1 MILSSG
7 LPAHTLEFMSNF
19 DFNAISIKD
28 ITQTRLLTCSPD
40 ETMHEAAVK
49 MVERNCS
56 AILITVNDQII
67 GIWTE
72 RDVLKLDFS
81 SSGARLRPVSEGMSS
96 PVICINEN
104 ISLEEVSLKFKKDG
118 VRHYVVV
125 DDKGKQQG
133 IISQTDVIN
142 KHNFEFFLVLKT
154 AGSVLKPIPPVIQS
168 TQTMAQAGKLMHSS
182 HSDAIR
188 VEFPDESIGILTE
201 RDMVKA
207 LASVMLNPLVAD
219 YASPNIITVNEHESL
234 YQAKKIMLKHG
245 FRHLGITDNKN
256 NLLGIINLSDILA
269 GFRSTYVEELKESL
283 AHRDALLKDS
293 LKSLGLAKKI
303 IDNTQEGVITT
314 DKYVVIQTCNTGF
327 TRITGY
333 TEAEVI
339 GKTPAIISSGRH
351 DKKFYQAMWDKIN
364 KHGFWQGEIWNRR
377 KNGEVYPELL
387 TITEI
392 RDDETDQISNYA
404 AIFSD
409 ISQLKSDEE
418 EIKRLAF
425 YDPLTELPNRRLLI
439 DRLVQEQAVT
449 VRSGKNGALF
459 FIDLDHFKN
468 INETLGHSVGDR
480 VLVEVAYRL
489 KICVRDCDTVARI
502 SSDEF
507 VVILTELS
515 EQIEPAC
522 NEARHI
528 AEKLQHSICQV
539 YSVMN
544 HKLYISSSIGIA
556 MFPEQFGMP
565 DDLLKQ
571 AGTAMY
577 RAKESGRNMLQFFEH
592 SMQEA
597 VMERMLIEKELRL
610 ALDENQLSLYY
621 QPQVDYHG
629 NLIGAEALV
638 RWNHPKKG
646 FIPPDKFIPI
656 AEECGLI
663 QALGTWVLERSFI
676 HLRQWDKRQVHLPHL
691 AINISPRQFYH
702 PDFMGI
708 LGKFVKQYQISPSRI
723 MLEFTEGLLMNDV
736 DAAIDKI
743 KQLKKLGYTFSIDD
757 FGTGYSSLSYLKH
770 LPVDQL
776 KIDKSFVEDITKNED
791 DAVFVGTIIAI
802 AQHMNL
808 GVVAEGVELKMELD
822 FLKQNG
828 CFCYQG
834 YYFSKPLPEEQFF
847 EQWLKK
853 ANQCFN

>member
-1 MILSSG
+1 
-7 LPAHTLEFMSNF
+7 MSNF
-19 DFNAISIKD
+19 DLHAISIKD
-28 ITQTRLLTCSPD
+28 ITQTSLLTCLPN
-40 ETMHEAAVK
+40 ETMHDAAVK

-56 AILITVNDQII
+56 AILIAVDDEII

-72 RDVLKLDFS
+72 RDVLKFDFS
-81 SSGARLRPVSEGMSS
+81 SPDARSTPVSEGMSS
-96 PVICINEN
+96 PVICVNEN
-104 ISLEEVSLKFKKDG
+104 ASLEEVSLKFKKDG
-118 VRHYVVV
+118 VRHYVVI
-125 DDKGKQQG
+125 DDHGKQRG
-133 IISQTDVIN
+133 IISQTDVIK

-154 AGSVLKPIPPVIQS
+154 AGSVLKPIPPMIQS
-168 TQTMAQAGKLMHSS
+168 TQSMAQASKLMHSS

-188 VEFPDESIGILTE
+188 VEFPDESVGILTE
-201 RDMVKA
+201 RDVVKA
-207 LASVMLNPLVAD
+207 LASLMLNPIVAD
-219 YASPNIITVNEHESL
+219 HASSDLVTVNEHESL
-234 YQAKKIMLKHG
+234 YHAKKVMLLNG
-245 FRHLGITDNKN
+245 FRHLGVSDNKD
-256 NLLGIINLSDILA
+256 NLIGIINLTDILA

-283 AHRDALLKDS
+283 AHRDVLLRDS

-314 DKYVVIQTCNTGF
+314 DKHVVIQTCNAGF
-327 TRITGY
+327 TKITGY
-333 TEAEVI
+333 TEEEVI
-339 GKTPAIISSGRH
+339 GKTPGIISSGRH
-351 DKKFYQAMWDKIN
+351 DKNFYYAMWEKIN
-364 KHGFWQGEIWNRR
+364 KYGFWQGEIWNRR

-392 RDDETDQISNYA
+392 RDDETNEISNYA

-425 YDPLTELPNRRLLI
+425 YDPLTELPNRRLLN
-439 DRLVQEQAVT
+439 DRLAQELAIT
-449 VRSGKNGALF
+449 GRSGKNGALL

-468 INETLGHSVGDR
+468 INETLGHSAGDR

-489 KICVRDCDTVARI
+489 KLRVRDCDTVARI

-507 VVILTELS
+507 VVILTELN
-515 EQIEPAC
+515 EQIELAC
-522 NEARHI
+522 NEARYI
-528 AEKLQHSICQV
+528 AEKLQQTICQV

-556 MFPEQFGMP
+556 MFSENSDIPP

-577 RAKESGRNMLQFFEH
+577 RAKESGRNMLQFFQD

-597 VMERMLIEKELRL
+597 AMERMLIEKELRQ

-629 NLIGAEALV
+629 TLMGAEALI

-663 QALGTWVLERSFI
+663 QAVGAWVLEQSFI
-676 HLRQWDKRQVHLPHL
+676 HLRQWDRLQVHLPHL

-702 PDFMGI
+702 DDFMGI
-708 LGKFVKQYQISPSRI
+708 LGRLVKQYQISPSRI

-736 DAAIDKI
+736 DVAIDKI

-802 AQHMNL
+802 ARHMNL
-808 GVVAEGVELKMELD
+808 GVVAEGVESKMELE

-828 CFCYQG
+828 CLCYQG
-834 YYFSKPLPEEQFF
+834 YYFSKPLPEGQFF
-847 EQWLKK
+847 EHWLRK
-853 ANQCFN
+853 AKR

>member
-1 MILSSG
+1 
-7 LPAHTLEFMSNF
+7 MSNF
-19 DFNAISIKD
+19 DLHAISIKD
-28 ITQTRLLTCSPD
+28 ITQTSLLTCLPN
-40 ETMHEAAVK
+40 ETMHDAAVK

-56 AILITVNDQII
+56 AILIAVDDEII

-72 RDVLKLDFS
+72 RDVLKFDFS
-81 SSGARLRPVSEGMSS
+81 SPDARSTPVSEGMSS
-96 PVICINEN
+96 PVICVNEN
-104 ISLEEVSLKFKKDG
+104 ASLEEVSLKFKKDG
-118 VRHYVVV
+118 VRHYVVI
-125 DDKGKQQG
+125 DDHGKQRG
-133 IISQTDVIN
+133 IISQTDVIK

-154 AGSVLKPIPPVIQS
+154 AGSVLKPIPPMIQS
-168 TQTMAQAGKLMHSS
+168 TQSMAQASKLMHSS

-188 VEFPDESIGILTE
+188 VEFPDESVGILTE
-201 RDMVKA
+201 RDVVKA
-207 LASVMLNPLVAD
+207 LASLMLNPIVAD
-219 YASPNIITVNEHESL
+219 HASSDLVTVNEHESL
-234 YQAKKIMLKHG
+234 YHAKKVMLLNG
-245 FRHLGITDNKN
+245 FRHLGVSDNKG
-256 NLLGIINLSDILA
+256 NLIGIINLTDILA

-283 AHRDALLKDS
+283 AHRDVLLRDS

-314 DKYVVIQTCNTGF
+314 DKHVVIQTCNAGF
-327 TRITGY
+327 TKITGY
-333 TEAEVI
+333 TEEEVI
-339 GKTPAIISSGRH
+339 GKTPGIISSGRH
-351 DKKFYQAMWDKIN
+351 DKNFYYAMWEKIN
-364 KHGFWQGEIWNRR
+364 KYGFWQGEIWNRR

-392 RDDETDQISNYA
+392 RDDETNEISNYA

-425 YDPLTELPNRRLLI
+425 YDPLTELPNRRLLN
-439 DRLVQEQAVT
+439 DRLAQELAIT
-449 VRSGKNGALF
+449 GRSGKNGALL

-468 INETLGHSVGDR
+468 INETLGHSAGDR

-489 KICVRDCDTVARI
+489 KLRVRDCDTVARI

-507 VVILTELS
+507 VVILTELN
-515 EQIEPAC
+515 EQIELAC
-522 NEARHI
+522 NEARYI
-528 AEKLQHSICQV
+528 AEKLQQAICQV

-556 MFPEQFGMP
+556 MFSENSDIPP

-577 RAKESGRNMLQFFEH
+577 RAKESGRNMLQFFQD

-597 VMERMLIEKELRL
+597 AMERMLIEKELRQ

-629 NLIGAEALV
+629 TLMGAEALI

-663 QALGTWVLERSFI
+663 QAVGAWVLEQSFI
-676 HLRQWDKRQVHLPHL
+676 HLRQWDRLQVHLPHL

-702 PDFMGI
+702 DDFMGI
-708 LGKFVKQYQISPSRI
+708 LGRLVKQYQISPSRI

-736 DAAIDKI
+736 DVAIDKI

-802 AQHMNL
+802 ARHMNL
-808 GVVAEGVELKMELD
+808 GVVAEGVESKMELE

-828 CFCYQG
+828 CLCYQG
-834 YYFSKPLPEEQFF
+834 YYFSKPLPEDQFF
-847 EQWLKK
+847 ERWLRK
-853 ANQCFN
+853 AKR

>member
-1 MILSSG
+1 
-7 LPAHTLEFMSNF
+7 MSNF
-19 DFNAISIKD
+19 DLHAISIKD
-28 ITQTRLLTCSPD
+28 ITQTSLLTCLPN
-40 ETMHEAAVK
+40 ETMHDAAVK

-56 AILITVNDQII
+56 AILIAVDDEII

-72 RDVLKLDFS
+72 RDVLKFDFS
-81 SSGARLRPVSEGMSS
+81 SPDARSTPVSEGMSS
-96 PVICINEN
+96 PVICVNEN
-104 ISLEEVSLKFKKDG
+104 ASLEEVSLKFKKDG
-118 VRHYVVV
+118 VRHYVVI
-125 DDKGKQQG
+125 DDHGKQRG
-133 IISQTDVIN
+133 IISQTDVIK

-154 AGSVLKPIPPVIQS
+154 AGSVLKPIPPMIQS
-168 TQTMAQAGKLMHSS
+168 TQSMAQASKLMHSS

-188 VEFPDESIGILTE
+188 VEFPDESVGILTE
-201 RDMVKA
+201 RDVVKA
-207 LASVMLNPLVAD
+207 LASLMLNPIVAD
-219 YASPNIITVNEHESL
+219 HASSDLVTVNEHESL
-234 YQAKKIMLKHG
+234 YHAKKIMLLNG
-245 FRHLGITDNKN
+245 FRHLGVNDNKD
-256 NLLGIINLSDILA
+256 NLIGIINLTDILA

-283 AHRDALLKDS
+283 AHRDVLLRDS

-314 DKYVVIQTCNTGF
+314 DKYVVIQTCNAGF
-327 TRITGY
+327 TKITGY
-333 TEAEVI
+333 TEEEVI
-339 GKTPAIISSGRH
+339 GKTPGIISSGRH
-351 DKKFYQAMWDKIN
+351 DKNFYYAMWEKIN
-364 KHGFWQGEIWNRR
+364 KYGFWQGEIWNRR

-392 RDDETDQISNYA
+392 RDDETNEISNYA

-425 YDPLTELPNRRLLI
+425 YDPLTELPNRRLLN
-439 DRLVQEQAVT
+439 DRLAQELAIT
-449 VRSGKNGALF
+449 GRSGKNGALL

-468 INETLGHSVGDR
+468 INETLGHSAGDR

-489 KICVRDCDTVARI
+489 KQRVRDCDTVARI

-507 VVILTELS
+507 VVILTELNG
-515 EQIEPAC
+515 QIELAC
-522 NEARHI
+522 NEARYI
-528 AEKLQHSICQV
+528 AEKLQQTICQV
-539 YSVMN
+539 YSIMN

-556 MFPEQFGMP
+556 MFSENSDIPP

-577 RAKESGRNMLQFFEH
+577 RAKESGRNMLQFFQD

-597 VMERMLIEKELRL
+597 AMERMLIEKELRQ

-629 NLIGAEALV
+629 TLMGAEALI

-663 QALGTWVLERSFI
+663 QAVGAWVLEQSFI
-676 HLRQWDKRQVHLPHL
+676 HLRQWDRLQVHLPHL

-702 PDFMGI
+702 DDFMGI
-708 LGKFVKQYQISPSRI
+708 LGRLVKQYQISPSRI

-736 DAAIDKI
+736 DVAIDKI

-802 AQHMNL
+802 ARHMNL
-808 GVVAEGVELKMELD
+808 GVVAEGVESKMELE

-828 CFCYQG
+828 CLCYQG
-834 YYFSKPLPEEQFF
+834 YYFSKPLPEGQFF
-847 EQWLKK
+847 EHWLRK
-853 ANQCFN
+853 AKQ

>member
-1 MILSSG
+1 
-7 LPAHTLEFMSNF
+7 MSNL
-19 DFNAISIKD
+19 DLNAVSIKD
-28 ITQTRLLTCSPD
+28 ITQTSLLTCLPS

-49 MVERNCS
+49 MAERNCS
-56 AILITVNDQII
+56 AILIVVDDEII

-72 RDVLKLDFS
+72 RDVLKVDFS
-81 SSGARLRPVSEGMSS
+81 SPDARSRPVSEGMSS
-96 PVICINEN
+96 PVICVNEN
-104 ISLEEVSLKFKKDG
+104 ASLEEVSLKFKKDG
-118 VRHYVVV
+118 VRHYVVT
-125 DDKGKQQG
+125 DDQGKQRG
-133 IISQTDVIN
+133 LISQTDVVK

-154 AGSVLKPIPPVIQS
+154 AGSVLKPIPPMIQS
-168 TQTMAQAGKLMHSS
+168 TQSVAQASKLMQSS

-188 VEFPDESIGILTE
+188 VEFPDESVGILTE
-201 RDMVKA
+201 RDVVKA
-207 LASVMLNPLVAD
+207 LASLMLNPIVAD
-219 YASPNIITVNEHESL
+219 YASRDLVTVNEHESL
-234 YQAKKIMLKHG
+234 YHAKKTMLLND
-245 FRHLGITDNKN
+245 FRHLGVSDNKN
-256 NLLGIINLSDILA
+256 NLIGIINLTDILA

-293 LKSLGLAKKI
+293 LKSLCLAKKI

-314 DKYVVIQTCNTGF
+314 DKYVVIQTCNSGF

-333 TEAEVI
+333 TEEEVI

-351 DKKFYQAMWDKIN
+351 DKKFYYAMWEKIN
-364 KHGFWQGEIWNRR
+364 KQGFWQGEIWNRR

-392 RDDETDQISNYA
+392 RDDETNEISNYA

-409 ISQLKSDEE
+409 ISQLKNDEE

-425 YDPLTELPNRRLLI
+425 YDPLTELPNRRLLN
-439 DRLVQEQAVT
+439 DRLAQELAIT
-449 VRSGKNGALF
+449 GRSGKNGALF

-468 INETLGHSVGDR
+468 INETLGHSAGDR

-489 KICVRDCDTVARI
+489 KIGVRDCDTVARI

-515 EQIEPAC
+515 EQIELAC
-522 NEARHI
+522 NEARHV
-528 AEKLQHSICQV
+528 AEKLQRAICQV

-556 MFPEQFGMP
+556 MFSENSP

-577 RAKESGRNMLQFFEH
+577 RAKESGRNMLQFFQD

-597 VMERMLIEKELRL
+597 AMERMLIEKELRQ

-629 NLIGAEALV
+629 NLMGAEALI

-663 QALGTWVLERSFI
+663 QAVGAWVLEQSFI
-676 HLRQWDKRQVHLPHL
+676 HLRQWDRQQVHLPHL

-702 PDFMGI
+702 GDFMGI
-708 LGKFVKQYQISPSRI
+708 LGRLVKQYQISPSRI

-736 DAAIDKI
+736 DAAIDRI

-808 GVVAEGVELKMELD
+808 GVVAEGVESKMELE

-828 CFCYQG
+828 CLCYQG
-834 YYFSKPLPEEQFF
+834 YYFSKPLPEDQFF
-847 EQWLKK
+847 EHWLRK
-853 ANQCFN
+853 AKQ

>member
-1 MILSSG
+1 
-7 LPAHTLEFMSNF
+7 MSNF
-19 DFNAISIKD
+19 DLNAISIKD
-28 ITQTRLLTCSPD
+28 ITQTTLLTCLSN
-40 ETMHEAAVK
+40 ETMHNAAIK
-49 MVERNCS
+49 MAEQNCS
-56 AILITVNDQII
+56 AILIVVDDEII

-72 RDVLKLDFS
+72 RDVLRFDFS
-81 SSGARLRPVSEGMSS
+81 SPDARNTPVSEGMSS
-96 PVICINEN
+96 PVICVNEN

-125 DDKGKQQG
+125 DDRGKQQG
-133 IISQTDVIN
+133 IISQTDVIK

-154 AGSVLKPIPPVIQS
+154 VGSVLKPIPPMIQS
-168 TQTMAQAGKLMHSS
+168 TQSMAQAGKLMHSS

-188 VEFPDESIGILTE
+188 VEFPDESVGILTE
-201 RDMVKA
+201 RDVVRA
-207 LASVMLNPLVAD
+207 LASVVLNPIVD
-219 YASPNIITVNEHESL
+219 KYASKNLLAVNESESL
-234 YQAKKIMLKHG
+234 YQAKKIMIQNG
-245 FRHLGITDNKN
+245 FRHLGVKDHKN
-256 NLLGIINLSDILA
+256 NLLGIINLCDILA

-283 AHRDALLKDS
+283 AHRDELLKGS

-303 IDNTQEGVITT
+303 IDNAQEGVITT
-314 DKYVVIQTCNTGF
+314 DKYIVIQTCNAGF

-333 TEAEVI
+333 TEEEVI

-351 DKKFYQAMWDKIN
+351 DKKFYNTMWQKIN
-364 KHGFWQGEIWNRR
+364 KYGFWQGEIWNRR

-392 RDDETDQISNYA
+392 RDDETNEISNYA

-409 ISQLKSDEE
+409 ISQLKNDEE

-425 YDPLTELPNRRLLI
+425 YDPLTELPNRRLLY
-439 DRLVQEQAVT
+439 DRLTQELAISI
-449 VRSGKNGALF
+449 RSRKNGALL

-480 VLVEVAYRL
+480 VLAEVAYRL
-489 KICVRDCDTVARI
+489 KLCVRDCDTVARL

-507 VVILTELS
+507 VVVLTELS
-515 EQIEPAC
+515 EQVEPAC
-522 NEARHI
+522 NEARYI
-528 AEKLQHSICQV
+528 AEKLQQTICQV
-539 YSVMN
+539 YPVMN
-544 HKLYISSSIGIA
+544 HKLYVSSSIGIA
-556 MFPEQFGMP
+556 MFSESAGFP

-577 RAKESGRNMLQFFEH
+577 RAKDSGRNMLQFFQR

-597 VMERMLIEKELRL
+597 VMERMLIEKELRH
-610 ALDENQLSLYY
+610 ALDEKQLALHY

-629 NLIGAEALV
+629 NLMGAEALI
-638 RWNHPKKG
+638 RWNHPQKG

-663 QALGTWVLERSFI
+663 QAVGTWVLEQSFV
-676 HLRQWDKRQVHLPHL
+676 HLRPWDRQQVHFPHL

-702 PDFMGI
+702 DDFTVI
-708 LGKFVKQYQISPSRI
+708 LGRLVKQYQISPSRI
-723 MLEFTEGLLMNDV
+723 MLEFTEGMLMNDV
-736 DAAIDKI
+736 NTAIDKI
-743 KQLKKLGYTFSIDD
+743 KSLKLLGYTFSIDD

-791 DAVFVGTIIAI
+791 DAIFVGTIIAI

-808 GVVAEGVELKMELD
+808 GVVAEGVESKMELE
-822 FLKQNG
+822 FLEKNG
-828 CFCYQG
+828 CSCYQG
-834 YYFSKPLPEEQFF
+834 YYFSKPLPEDRFF
-847 EQWLKK
+847 EHWLQKTK
-853 ANQCFN
+853 L

>member
-1 MILSSG
+1 
-7 LPAHTLEFMSNF
+7 MSNF
-19 DFNAISIKD
+19 DLHAISIKD
-28 ITQTRLLTCSPD
+28 ITQTTLLTCLPN
-40 ETMHEAAVK
+40 ETMHDAAVK
-49 MVERNCS
+49 MAERNCS
-56 AILITVNDQII
+56 AILIAVDDEII

-72 RDVLKLDFS
+72 RDVLKFDFS
-81 SSGARLRPVSEGMSS
+81 SAEARSTPVSEGMSS
-96 PVICINEN
+96 PVICVNEN
-104 ISLEEVSLKFKKDG
+104 VSLEEVSLKFKKDG

-125 DDKGKQQG
+125 DDQGKQQG
-133 IISQTDVIN
+133 IISQTDVIK

-154 AGSVLKPIPPVIQS
+154 AGSVLKPIPPMIPS
-168 TQTMAQAGKLMHSS
+168 TQSMAQASKLMHSS

-188 VEFPDESIGILTE
+188 VEFPDESVGILTE
-201 RDMVKA
+201 RDVVKA
-207 LASVMLNPLVAD
+207 LASVILNPMVAD
-219 YASPNIITVNEHESL
+219 YASRDLVTVNESESL
-234 YQAKKIMLKHG
+234 YQAKKIMLKNG
-245 FRHLGITDNKN
+245 FRHLGVTDHKN
-256 NLLGIINLSDILA
+256 NLIGIINLTDILA

-283 AHRDALLKDS
+283 AHRDVLLKDS
-293 LKSLGLAKKI
+293 LKNLGLAKKI

-314 DKYVVIQTCNTGF
+314 DKYVIIQTCNAGF

-333 TEAEVI
+333 TEEEVI

-351 DKKFYQAMWDKIN
+351 DKSFYNAMWGKIN
-364 KHGFWQGEIWNRR
+364 KYGFWQGEIWNRR

-392 RDDETDQISNYA
+392 RDDETNEISNYA

-425 YDPLTELPNRRLLI
+425 YDPLTELPNRRLLN
-439 DRLVQEQAVT
+439 DRLAHELAIT
-449 VRSGKNGALF
+449 GRSGKNGALL

-468 INETLGHSVGDR
+468 INETLGHSAGDR
-480 VLVEVAYRL
+480 VLVEAAYRL
-489 KICVRDCDTVARI
+489 KLHIRDCDTVARI

-528 AEKLQHSICQV
+528 AEKLQQTICQV

-556 MFPEQFGMP
+556 MFTENSGIPP

-577 RAKESGRNMLQFFEH
+577 RAKESGRNMLQFFQD
-592 SMQEA
+592 SMQEVA
-597 VMERMLIEKELRL
+597 MERMLIEKELRQ
-610 ALDENQLSLYY
+610 ALDGKQLSLYY

-629 NLIGAEALV
+629 HLIGAEALI

-663 QALGTWVLERSFI
+663 QAVGAWVLEQAFI
-676 HLRQWDKRQVHLPHL
+676 HLRQWDRQQVHLPHL

-702 PDFMGI
+702 DDFVGI
-708 LGKFVKQYQISPSRI
+708 LAKLVKQYQISPSRI

-743 KQLKKLGYTFSIDD
+743 KHLKTFGYTFSIDD

-776 KIDKSFVEDITKNED
+776 KIDKSFVEDITKDESE
-791 DAVFVGTIIAI
+791 AVFVGTIIAI
-802 AQHMNL
+802 AQHMKLN
-808 GVVAEGVELKMELD
+808 VVAEGVESKEELE
-822 FLKQNG
+822 FLKESG
-828 CFCYQG
+828 CPCYQG
-834 YYFSKPLPEEQFF
+834 YYFSKPLPEDQFF
-847 EQWLKK
+847 EHWLKK
-853 ANQCFN
+853 AKQ

>member
-1 MILSSG
+1 
-7 LPAHTLEFMSNF
+7 MSNF
-19 DFNAISIKD
+19 DLHAISIKD
-28 ITQTRLLTCSPD
+28 ITQTSLLTCLPN
-40 ETMHEAAVK
+40 ETMHDAAVK
-49 MVERNCS
+49 MVERDCS
-56 AILITVNDQII
+56 AILIAVDDEII

-72 RDVLKLDFS
+72 RDVLKFDFS
-81 SSGARLRPVSEGMSS
+81 SPDARSTPVSEGMSS
-96 PVICINEN
+96 PVICVNEN
-104 ISLEEVSLKFKKDG
+104 ASLEEVSLKFKKDG
-118 VRHYVVV
+118 VRHYVVI
-125 DDKGKQQG
+125 DDHGKQRG
-133 IISQTDVIN
+133 IISQTDVIK

-154 AGSVLKPIPPVIQS
+154 AGSVLKPIPPMIQS
-168 TQTMAQAGKLMHSS
+168 TQSMAQASKLMHSS

-188 VEFPDESIGILTE
+188 VEFPDESVGILTE
-201 RDMVKA
+201 RDVVKA
-207 LASVMLNPLVAD
+207 LASLMLNPIVAD
-219 YASPNIITVNEHESL
+219 HASSDLVTVNEHESL
-234 YQAKKIMLKHG
+234 YHAKKVMLLNG
-245 FRHLGITDNKN
+245 FRHLGVSDNKD
-256 NLLGIINLSDILA
+256 NLIGIINLTDILA

-283 AHRDALLKDS
+283 AHRDVLLRDS

-314 DKYVVIQTCNTGF
+314 DKHVVIQTCNAGF
-327 TRITGY
+327 TKITGY
-333 TEAEVI
+333 TEEEVI
-339 GKTPAIISSGRH
+339 GKTPGIISSGRH
-351 DKKFYQAMWDKIN
+351 DKNFYYAMWEKIN
-364 KHGFWQGEIWNRR
+364 KYGFWQGEIWNRR

-392 RDDETDQISNYA
+392 RDDETNEISNYA

-425 YDPLTELPNRRLLI
+425 YDPLTELPNRRLLN
-439 DRLVQEQAVT
+439 DRLAQELAIT
-449 VRSGKNGALF
+449 GRSGKNGALL

-468 INETLGHSVGDR
+468 INETLGHSAGDR

-489 KICVRDCDTVARI
+489 KLRVRDCDTVARI

-507 VVILTELS
+507 VVILTELN
-515 EQIEPAC
+515 EQIELAC
-522 NEARHI
+522 NEARYI
-528 AEKLQHSICQV
+528 AEKLQQTICQV

-556 MFPEQFGMP
+556 MFSENSDIPP

-577 RAKESGRNMLQFFEH
+577 RAKESGRNMLQFFQD

-597 VMERMLIEKELRL
+597 AMERMLIEKELRQ

-629 NLIGAEALV
+629 TLMGAEALI

-663 QALGTWVLERSFI
+663 QAVGAWVLEQSFI
-676 HLRQWDKRQVHLPHL
+676 HLRQWDRLQVHLPHL

-702 PDFMGI
+702 DDFMGI
-708 LGKFVKQYQISPSRI
+708 LGRLVKQYQISPSRI

-736 DAAIDKI
+736 DVAIDKI

-802 AQHMNL
+802 ARHMNL
-808 GVVAEGVELKMELD
+808 GVVAEGVESKMELE

-828 CFCYQG
+828 CLCYQG
-834 YYFSKPLPEEQFF
+834 YYFSKPLPEGQFF
-847 EQWLKK
+847 EHWLRK
-853 ANQCFN
+853 AKR

>member
-1 MILSSG
+1 
-7 LPAHTLEFMSNF
+7 MSNF
-19 DFNAISIKD
+19 DLNAISIKD
-28 ITQTRLLTCSPD
+28 ITQASLLTCLPN
-40 ETMHEAAVK
+40 ETMHDVAVK
-49 MVERNCS
+49 MVARNCS
-56 AILITVNDQII
+56 AILIVVDDEII

-72 RDVLKLDFS
+72 RDVLKFDFS
-81 SSGARLRPVSEGMSS
+81 LPDTRSTPVSEGMSS
-96 PVICINEN
+96 PVICVNEN
-104 ISLEEVSLKFKKDG
+104 ASLEEVSFKFKKDG
-118 VRHYVVV
+118 VRHYVVT
-125 DDKGKQQG
+125 DDQGKQQG
-133 IISQTDVIN
+133 IISQTDVIK

-154 AGSVLKPIPPVIQS
+154 VGSVLKPIPPVIKS
-168 TQTMAQAGKLMHSS
+168 TQSIAQASKLMYSS

-188 VEFPDESIGILTE
+188 VEFPDESVGILTE
-201 RDMVKA
+201 RDVVKA
-207 LASVMLNPLVAD
+207 LASLILNPIVAD
-219 YASPNIITVNEHESL
+219 YASRHLVTVNEHESL
-234 YQAKKIMLKHG
+234 YQAKKIMLNNG
-245 FRHLGITDNKN
+245 FRHLGVIDNKD
-256 NLLGIINLSDILA
+256 NLIGIINLTDILA

-283 AHRDALLKDS
+283 AHRDALLRDS
-293 LKSLGLAKKI
+293 LKSLCLAKKI

-314 DKYVVIQTCNTGF
+314 DKYVVIQTCNAGF
-327 TRITGY
+327 TKITGY
-333 TEAEVI
+333 TEEEVI

-351 DKKFYQAMWDKIN
+351 DKKFYDAMWEKIN
-364 KHGFWQGEIWNRR
+364 KYGFWQGEIWNRR
-377 KNGEVYPELL
+377 KNGEIYPELL

-392 RDDETDQISNYA
+392 RDDETNEISNYA

-409 ISQLKSDEE
+409 ISQLKNDEE
-418 EIKRLAF
+418 AIKRLAF
-425 YDPLTELPNRRLLI
+425 YDPLTELPNRRLLN
-439 DRLVQEQAVT
+439 DRLAQELAIT
-449 VRSGKNGALF
+449 GRSGKNGALF
-459 FIDLDHFKN
+459 FVDLDHFKN
-468 INETLGHSVGDR
+468 INETLGHSAGDR

-489 KICVRDCDTVARI
+489 KFCVRDCDTVARI

-507 VVILTELS
+507 IVILTELS
-515 EQIEPAC
+515 EQMELAC

-528 AEKLQHSICQV
+528 AEKLQQAICQV
-539 YSVMN
+539 FSVMN

-556 MFPEQFGMP
+556 MFSENTGAP

-577 RAKESGRNMLQFFEH
+577 RAKESGRNMLQFFQN

-597 VMERMLIEKELRL
+597 VMERMLIEKELRQ

-629 NLIGAEALV
+629 NLTGAEALI
-638 RWNHPKKG
+638 RWKHPQKG

-663 QALGTWVLERSFI
+663 QAVGAWVLEQAFI
-676 HLRQWDKRQVHLPHL
+676 HLRQWDKQQAHLPHL

-702 PDFMGI
+702 DDFMDI
-708 LGKFVKQYQISPSRI
+708 LGKLVKQYQISPSRI

-736 DAAIDKI
+736 DTAVDKI

-808 GVVAEGVELKMELD
+808 GVVAEGVESEMELE
-822 FLKQNG
+822 FLKENG
-828 CFCYQG
+828 CPCYQG
-834 YYFSKPLPEEQFF
+834 YYFSKPLPEKQFF

-853 ANQCFN
+853 AK

>member
-1 MILSSG
+1 
-7 LPAHTLEFMSNF
+7 
-19 DFNAISIKD
+19 
-28 ITQTRLLTCSPD
+28 
-40 ETMHEAAVK
+40 
-49 MVERNCS
+49 
-56 AILITVNDQII
+56 
-67 GIWTE
+67 
-72 RDVLKLDFS
+72 
-81 SSGARLRPVSEGMSS
+81 
-96 PVICINEN
+96 
-104 ISLEEVSLKFKKDG
+104 
-118 VRHYVVV
+118 
-125 DDKGKQQG
+125 
-133 IISQTDVIN
+133 
-142 KHNFEFFLVLKT
+142 
-154 AGSVLKPIPPVIQS
+154 
-168 TQTMAQAGKLMHSS
+168 QASKLMHSS

-188 VEFPDESIGILTE
+188 VEFPDESVGILTE
-201 RDMVKA
+201 RDVVKA
-207 LASVMLNPLVAD
+207 LASLMLNPIVAD
-219 YASPNIITVNEHESL
+219 HASSDLVTVNEHESL
-234 YQAKKIMLKHG
+234 YHAKKIMLLNG
-245 FRHLGITDNKN
+245 FRHLGVNDNKD
-256 NLLGIINLSDILA
+256 NLIGIINLTDILA

-283 AHRDALLKDS
+283 AHRDVLLRDS

-314 DKYVVIQTCNTGF
+314 DKYVVIQTCNAGF
-327 TRITGY
+327 TKITGY
-333 TEAEVI
+333 TEEEVI
-339 GKTPAIISSGRH
+339 GKTPGIISSGRH
-351 DKKFYQAMWDKIN
+351 DKNFYYAMWEKIN
-364 KHGFWQGEIWNRR
+364 KYGFWQGEIWNRR

-392 RDDETDQISNYA
+392 RDDETNEISNYA

-425 YDPLTELPNRRLLI
+425 YDPLTELPNRRLLN
-439 DRLVQEQAVT
+439 DRLAQELAIT
-449 VRSGKNGALF
+449 GRSGKNGALL

-468 INETLGHSVGDR
+468 INETLGHSAGDR

-489 KICVRDCDTVARI
+489 KQRVRDCDTVARI

-507 VVILTELS
+507 VVILTELNG
-515 EQIEPAC
+515 QIELAC
-522 NEARHI
+522 NEARYI
-528 AEKLQHSICQV
+528 AEKLQQTICQV
-539 YSVMN
+539 YSIMN

-556 MFPEQFGMP
+556 MFSENSDIPP

-577 RAKESGRNMLQFFEH
+577 RAKESGRNMLQFFQD

-597 VMERMLIEKELRL
+597 AMERMLIEKELRQ

-629 NLIGAEALV
+629 TLMGAEALI

-663 QALGTWVLERSFI
+663 QAVGAWVLEQSFI
-676 HLRQWDKRQVHLPHL
+676 HLRQWDRLQVHLPHL

-702 PDFMGI
+702 DDFMGI
-708 LGKFVKQYQISPSRI
+708 LGRLVKQYQISPSRI

-736 DAAIDKI
+736 DVAIDKI

-802 AQHMNL
+802 ARHMNL
-808 GVVAEGVELKMELD
+808 GVVAEGVESKMELE

-828 CFCYQG
+828 CLCYQG
-834 YYFSKPLPEEQFF
+834 YYFSKPLPEGQFF
-847 EQWLKK
+847 EHWLRK
-853 ANQCFN
+853 AKQ

>member
-1 MILSSG
+1 
-7 LPAHTLEFMSNF
+7 MSNF
-19 DFNAISIKD
+19 DLHAISIKD
-28 ITQTRLLTCSPD
+28 ITQTTLLTCLPN

-49 MVERNCS
+49 MAEQNCS
-56 AILITVNDQII
+56 AILIAVGDEII

-72 RDVLKLDFS
+72 RDVLKFDFS
-81 SSGARLRPVSEGMSS
+81 SAEARSTPVSEGMSS
-96 PVICINEN
+96 PVICVNEN
-104 ISLEEVSLKFKKDG
+104 VSLEEVSLKFRKDG
-118 VRHYVVV
+118 VRHYVVI
-125 DDKGKQQG
+125 DDQGKQQG
-133 IISQTDVIN
+133 IISQTDVI
-142 KHNFEFFLVLKT
+142 KRHNFEFFLVLKT
-154 AGSVLKPIPPVIQS
+154 AGSVLKPIPPMIQS
-168 TQTMAQAGKLMHSS
+168 THSMAQASKLMHSS

-188 VEFPDESIGILTE
+188 VEFPDESVGILTE
-201 RDMVKA
+201 RDVVKA
-207 LASVMLNPLVAD
+207 LASVILNPIVSD
-219 YASPNIITVNEHESL
+219 YASRDLVTVNEHESL
-234 YQAKKIMLKHG
+234 YYAKKIMLRNS
-245 FRHLGITDNKN
+245 FRHLGVTDNKN
-256 NLLGIINLSDILA
+256 NLIGIINLTDILA

-283 AHRDALLKDS
+283 AHRDVLLRDS

-314 DKYVVIQTCNTGF
+314 DKYVVIQTCNAGF
-327 TRITGY
+327 TKITGY
-333 TEAEVI
+333 TEEEVI

-351 DKKFYQAMWDKIN
+351 DKKFYYAMWEKIN
-364 KHGFWQGEIWNRR
+364 KYGFWQGEIWNRR

-392 RDDETDQISNYA
+392 RDDETNEISNYA

-425 YDPLTELPNRRLLI
+425 YDPLTELPNRRLLN
-439 DRLVQEQAVT
+439 DRLEQELAIT
-449 VRSGKNGALF
+449 GRSGKNGALL

-468 INETLGHSVGDR
+468 INETLGHSAGDKI
-480 VLVEVAYRL
+480 LMEVAYRL
-489 KICVRDCDTVARI
+489 KLRVRDCDTVARI

-515 EQIEPAC
+515 EQIELAC

-528 AEKLQHSICQV
+528 AEKLQQTICQV

-556 MFPEQFGMP
+556 MFSENSGIPP

-577 RAKESGRNMLQFFEH
+577 RAKESGRNMLQFFQD

-597 VMERMLIEKELRL
+597 AMERMLIEKELRQ
-610 ALDENQLSLYY
+610 ALDGKQLSLYY

-629 NLIGAEALV
+629 NLIGAEALI
-638 RWNHPKKG
+638 RWSHPKKG

-663 QALGTWVLERSFI
+663 QAVGAWVLEQAFI
-676 HLRQWDKRQVHLPHL
+676 HLRQWDRQQVHLSHL

-702 PDFMGI
+702 DDFMGV
-708 LGKFVKQYQISPSRI
+708 LASFVKQYQISPSRI
-723 MLEFTEGLLMNDV
+723 MLEFTEGLLMDDV

-743 KQLKKLGYTFSIDD
+743 KQLKQLGYTFSIDD

-776 KIDKSFVEDITKNED
+776 KIDKSFVEDITKNES

-802 AQHMNL
+802 AQHMKL
-808 GVVAEGVELKMELD
+808 GVVAEGVESKMELE
-822 FLKQNG
+822 FLKENG
-828 CFCYQG
+828 CPCYQG
-834 YYFSKPLPEEQFF
+834 YYFSKPLPEDQFF
-847 EQWLKK
+847 EHWLKK
-853 ANQCFN
+853 TKQ

>member
-1 MILSSG
+1 
-7 LPAHTLEFMSNF
+7 MSNF
-19 DFNAISIKD
+19 DLHAISIKD
-28 ITQTRLLTCSPD
+28 ITQTSLLTCLPN
-40 ETMHEAAVK
+40 ETMHDAAVK
-49 MVERNCS
+49 MVERDCS
-56 AILITVNDQII
+56 AILIAVDDEII

-72 RDVLKLDFS
+72 RDVLKFDFS
-81 SSGARLRPVSEGMSS
+81 SPDARSTPVSEGMSS
-96 PVICINEN
+96 PVICVNEN
-104 ISLEEVSLKFKKDG
+104 ASLEEVSLKFKKDG
-118 VRHYVVV
+118 VRHYVVI
-125 DDKGKQQG
+125 DDHGKQRG
-133 IISQTDVIN
+133 IISQTDVIK

-154 AGSVLKPIPPVIQS
+154 AGSVLKPIPPMIQS
-168 TQTMAQAGKLMHSS
+168 TQSMAQASKLMHSS

-188 VEFPDESIGILTE
+188 VEFPDESVGILTE
-201 RDMVKA
+201 RDVVKA
-207 LASVMLNPLVAD
+207 LASLMLNPIVAD
-219 YASPNIITVNEHESL
+219 HASSDLVTVNEHESL
-234 YQAKKIMLKHG
+234 YHAKKVMLLNG
-245 FRHLGITDNKN
+245 FRHLGVSDNKD
-256 NLLGIINLSDILA
+256 NLIGIINLTDILA

-283 AHRDALLKDS
+283 AHRDVLLRDS

-314 DKYVVIQTCNTGF
+314 DKYVVIQTCNAGF
-327 TRITGY
+327 TKITGY
-333 TEAEVI
+333 TEEEVI
-339 GKTPAIISSGRH
+339 GKTPGIISSGRH
-351 DKKFYQAMWDKIN
+351 DKNFYYAMWEKIN
-364 KHGFWQGEIWNRR
+364 KYGFWQGEIWNRR

-392 RDDETDQISNYA
+392 RDDETNEICNYA

-425 YDPLTELPNRRLLI
+425 YDPLTELPNRRLLN
-439 DRLVQEQAVT
+439 DRLAQELAIT
-449 VRSGKNGALF
+449 GRSGKNGALL

-468 INETLGHSVGDR
+468 INETLGHSAGDR

-489 KICVRDCDTVARI
+489 KLRVRDCDTVARI

-507 VVILTELS
+507 VVILTELN
-515 EQIEPAC
+515 EQIELAC
-522 NEARHI
+522 NEARYI
-528 AEKLQHSICQV
+528 AEKLQQTICQV

-556 MFPEQFGMP
+556 MFSENSDIPP

-577 RAKESGRNMLQFFEH
+577 RAKESGRNMLQFFQD

-597 VMERMLIEKELRL
+597 AMERMLIEKELRQ

-629 NLIGAEALV
+629 TLMGAEALI

-663 QALGTWVLERSFI
+663 QAVGAWVLEQSFI
-676 HLRQWDKRQVHLPHL
+676 HLRQWDRLQVHLPHL

-702 PDFMGI
+702 DDFMGI
-708 LGKFVKQYQISPSRI
+708 LGRLVKQYQISPSRI

-736 DAAIDKI
+736 DVAIDKI

-802 AQHMNL
+802 ARHMNL
-808 GVVAEGVELKMELD
+808 GVVAEGVESKMELE

-828 CFCYQG
+828 CLCYQG
-834 YYFSKPLPEEQFF
+834 YYFSKPLPEGQFF
-847 EQWLKK
+847 EHWLRK
-853 ANQCFN
+853 AKR

>member
-1 MILSSG
+1 
-7 LPAHTLEFMSNF
+7 MSNF
-19 DFNAISIKD
+19 DLHAISIKD
-28 ITQTRLLTCSPD
+28 ITQTSLLTCLPN
-40 ETMHEAAVK
+40 ETMHDAAVK

-56 AILITVNDQII
+56 AILIAVDDEII

-72 RDVLKLDFS
+72 RDVLKFDFS
-81 SSGARLRPVSEGMSS
+81 SPDARSTPVSEGMSS
-96 PVICINEN
+96 PVICVNEN
-104 ISLEEVSLKFKKDG
+104 ASLEEVSLKFKKDG
-118 VRHYVVV
+118 VRHYVVI
-125 DDKGKQQG
+125 DDHGKQRG
-133 IISQTDVIN
+133 IISQTDVIK

-154 AGSVLKPIPPVIQS
+154 AGSVLKPIPPMIQS
-168 TQTMAQAGKLMHSS
+168 TQSMAQASKLMHSS

-188 VEFPDESIGILTE
+188 VEFPDESVGILTE
-201 RDMVKA
+201 RDVVKA
-207 LASVMLNPLVAD
+207 LASLMLNPIVAD
-219 YASPNIITVNEHESL
+219 HASSDLVTVNEHESL
-234 YQAKKIMLKHG
+234 YHAKKIMLLNG
-245 FRHLGITDNKN
+245 FRHLGVSDNKD
-256 NLLGIINLSDILA
+256 NLIGIINLTDILA

-283 AHRDALLKDS
+283 AHRDVLLRDS

-314 DKYVVIQTCNTGF
+314 DKYVVIQTCNAGF
-327 TRITGY
+327 TKITGY
-333 TEAEVI
+333 TEEEVI
-339 GKTPAIISSGRH
+339 GKTPGIISSGRH
-351 DKKFYQAMWDKIN
+351 DKNFYYAMWEKIN
-364 KHGFWQGEIWNRR
+364 KYGFWQGEIWNRR

-392 RDDETDQISNYA
+392 RDDETNEISNYA

-425 YDPLTELPNRRLLI
+425 YDPLTELPNRRLLN
-439 DRLVQEQAVT
+439 DRLAQELAIT
-449 VRSGKNGALF
+449 GRSGKNGALL

-468 INETLGHSVGDR
+468 INETLGHSAGDR

-489 KICVRDCDTVARI
+489 KLRVRDCDTVARI

-507 VVILTELS
+507 VVILTELN
-515 EQIEPAC
+515 EQIELAC
-522 NEARHI
+522 NEARYI
-528 AEKLQHSICQV
+528 AEKLQQTICQV

-556 MFPEQFGMP
+556 MFSENSDIPP

-577 RAKESGRNMLQFFEH
+577 RAKESGRNMLQFFQD

-597 VMERMLIEKELRL
+597 AMERMLIEKELRQ

-629 NLIGAEALV
+629 TLMGAEALI

-663 QALGTWVLERSFI
+663 QAVGAWVLEQSFI
-676 HLRQWDKRQVHLPHL
+676 HLRQWDRLQVHLPHL

-702 PDFMGI
+702 DDFMGI
-708 LGKFVKQYQISPSRI
+708 LGRLVKQYQISPSRI

-736 DAAIDKI
+736 DVAIDKI

-802 AQHMNL
+802 ARHMNL
-808 GVVAEGVELKMELD
+808 GVVAEGVESKMELE

-828 CFCYQG
+828 CLCYQG
-834 YYFSKPLPEEQFF
+834 YYFSKPLPEGQFF
-847 EQWLKK
+847 EHWLRK
-853 ANQCFN
+853 AKR

>member
-1 MILSSG
+1 
-7 LPAHTLEFMSNF
+7 MSNF
-19 DFNAISIKD
+19 DLNAISIKD
-28 ITQTRLLTCSPD
+28 ITQTSLLTCLPD
-40 ETMHEAAVK
+40 ETMHAAAVK
-49 MVERNCS
+49 MAERNCS
-56 AILITVNDQII
+56 AILIEVENEII

-72 RDVLKLDFS
+72 RDVLRFDFS
-81 SSGARLRPVSEGMSS
+81 SPDARTRPVSEGMSS
-96 PVICINEN
+96 PVICVNEN
-104 ISLEEVSLKFKKDG
+104 VSLEEVSLKFKKDG
-118 VRHYVVV
+118 VRHYVVT
-125 DDKGKQQG
+125 DDHGKQQG
-133 IISQTDVIN
+133 IISQTDVIK

-154 AGSVLKPIPPVIQS
+154 AGSVLKPTPPLIKS
-168 TQTMAQAGKLMHSS
+168 TQSMAQASKLMHSS

-201 RDMVKA
+201 RDVVKA
-207 LASVMLNPLVAD
+207 LASLTLNPIVAD
-219 YASPNIITVNEHESL
+219 YASRDLVTVNEHESL
-234 YQAKKIMLKHG
+234 YQAKKIMLKNG
-245 FRHLGITDNKN
+245 FRHLGVIDHKN
-256 NLLGIINLSDILA
+256 NLIGIINLTDILA

-283 AHRDALLKDS
+283 AHRDALLSDS

-314 DKYVVIQTCNTGF
+314 DKYVVIQTCNAGF

-333 TEAEVI
+333 TEEEVI

-351 DKKFYQAMWDKIN
+351 DKKFYNAMWQKIN
-364 KHGFWQGEIWNRR
+364 QHGFWQGEIWNRR
-377 KNGEVYPELL
+377 KNGEIYPELL

-392 RDDETDQISNYA
+392 RDDETNEISNYA

-409 ISQLKSDEE
+409 ISQLKNDEE

-425 YDPLTELPNRRLLI
+425 YDPLTELPNRRLLN
-439 DRLVQEQAVT
+439 DRLAQELALT
-449 VRSGKNGALF
+449 GRSGKNGALF

-468 INETLGHSVGDR
+468 INETLGHSAGDR
-480 VLVEVAYRL
+480 VLAEVAYRL
-489 KICVRDCDTVARI
+489 KICVNDCDTVARI

-515 EQIEPAC
+515 GQIELAC
-522 NEARHI
+522 NEARYI
-528 AEKLQHSICQV
+528 AEKLQQEICRIYSI
-539 YSVMN
+539 MN

-556 MFPEQFGMP
+556 MFSENSGMP

-577 RAKESGRNMLQFFEH
+577 RAKESGRNMLQFFQH

-597 VMERMLIEKELRL
+597 VMERMLIEKELRH

-621 QPQVDYHG
+621 QPQVDYQG
-629 NLIGAEALV
+629 NLIGAEALI
-638 RWNHPKKG
+638 RWNHPQKG

-663 QALGTWVLERSFI
+663 QAVGTWVLEQSFI
-676 HLRQWDKRQVHLPHL
+676 HLRQWDKQQLHLPHL

-702 PDFMGI
+702 DDFMDI
-708 LGKFVKQYQISPSRI
+708 LSRLAKQYQISPSRI

-736 DAAIDKI
+736 DAAINKI

-808 GVVAEGVELKMELD
+808 GVVAEGVESKMELD
-822 FLKQNG
+822 FLQENG
-828 CFCYQG
+828 CPCYQG
-834 YYFSKPLPEEQFF
+834 YYFSKPLPDDQFF
-847 EQWLKK
+847 EHWLKK
-853 ANQCFN
+853 IRR

>member
-1 MILSSG
+1 
-7 LPAHTLEFMSNF
+7 MSNF
-19 DFNAISIKD
+19 DLHAISIKD
-28 ITQTRLLTCSPD
+28 ITQTSLLTCLPN
-40 ETMHEAAVK
+40 ETMHDAAVK

-56 AILITVNDQII
+56 AILIAVDDEII

-72 RDVLKLDFS
+72 RDVLKFDFS
-81 SSGARLRPVSEGMSS
+81 SPDARSTPVSEGMSS
-96 PVICINEN
+96 PVICVNEN
-104 ISLEEVSLKFKKDG
+104 ASLEEVSLKFKKDG
-118 VRHYVVV
+118 VRHYVVI
-125 DDKGKQQG
+125 DDHGKQRG
-133 IISQTDVIN
+133 IISQTDVIK

-154 AGSVLKPIPPVIQS
+154 AGSVLKPIPPMIQS
-168 TQTMAQAGKLMHSS
+168 TQSMAQASKLMHSS

-188 VEFPDESIGILTE
+188 VEFPDESVGILTE
-201 RDMVKA
+201 RDVVKA
-207 LASVMLNPLVAD
+207 LASLMLNPIVAD
-219 YASPNIITVNEHESL
+219 HASSDLVTVNEHESL
-234 YQAKKIMLKHG
+234 YHAKKIMLLNG
-245 FRHLGITDNKN
+245 FRHLGVSDNKD
-256 NLLGIINLSDILA
+256 NLIGIINLTDILA

-283 AHRDALLKDS
+283 AHRDVLLRDS

-314 DKYVVIQTCNTGF
+314 DKYVVIQTCNAGF
-327 TRITGY
+327 TKITGY
-333 TEAEVI
+333 TEEEVI
-339 GKTPAIISSGRH
+339 GKTPGIISSGRH
-351 DKKFYQAMWDKIN
+351 DKNFYYAMWEKIN
-364 KHGFWQGEIWNRR
+364 KYGFWQGEIWNRR

-392 RDDETDQISNYA
+392 RDDETNEISNYA

-409 ISQLKSDEE
+409 ISQLKNDEE

-425 YDPLTELPNRRLLI
+425 YDPLTELPNRRLLN
-439 DRLVQEQAVT
+439 DRLAQELAIT
-449 VRSGKNGALF
+449 GRSGKNGALL

-468 INETLGHSVGDR
+468 INETLGHSAGDR

-489 KICVRDCDTVARI
+489 KLRVRDCDTVARI

-507 VVILTELS
+507 VVILTELN
-515 EQIEPAC
+515 EQIELAC
-522 NEARHI
+522 NEARYI
-528 AEKLQHSICQV
+528 AEKLQQTICQV
-539 YSVMN
+539 YSVVN

-556 MFPEQFGMP
+556 MFSENSDIPP

-577 RAKESGRNMLQFFEH
+577 RAKESGRNMLQFFQD

-597 VMERMLIEKELRL
+597 AMERMLIEKELRQ

-629 NLIGAEALV
+629 TLMGAEALI

-663 QALGTWVLERSFI
+663 QAVGAWVLEQSFI
-676 HLRQWDKRQVHLPHL
+676 HLRQWDRLQVHLPHL

-702 PDFMGI
+702 DDFMGI
-708 LGKFVKQYQISPSRI
+708 LGRLVKQYQISPSRI

-736 DAAIDKI
+736 DVAIDKI

-802 AQHMNL
+802 ARHMNL
-808 GVVAEGVELKMELD
+808 GVVAEGVESKMELE

-828 CFCYQG
+828 CLCYQG
-834 YYFSKPLPEEQFF
+834 YYFSKPLPEGQFF
-847 EQWLKK
+847 EHWLRK
-853 ANQCFN
+853 AKR

>member
-1 MILSSG
+1 
-7 LPAHTLEFMSNF
+7 MSNF
-19 DFNAISIKD
+19 DLNAISIKD
-28 ITQTRLLTCSPD
+28 ITQTTLLTCLPN
-40 ETMHEAAVK
+40 ETMHDAAVK
-49 MVERNCS
+49 MAERNCS
-56 AILITVNDQII
+56 AILIAVDDEII

-81 SSGARLRPVSEGMSS
+81 SPDARSTPVSEGMSS
-96 PVICINEN
+96 PVICVNEN
-104 ISLEEVSLKFKKDG
+104 VSLEEVSLKFKKDG
-118 VRHYVVV
+118 VRHYVVI
-125 DDKGKQQG
+125 DDHGKQKG
-133 IISQTDVIN
+133 IISQTDVIK

-154 AGSVLKPIPPVIQS
+154 AGSVLKPIPPMIKS
-168 TQTMAQAGKLMHSS
+168 TQSMAQASKLMHSS

-188 VEFPDESIGILTE
+188 VEFPDESVGILTE
-201 RDMVKA
+201 RDVVKA
-207 LASVMLNPLVAD
+207 LASLVLNSSVAD
-219 YASPNIITVNEHESL
+219 YASRDLVTVNEHESL
-234 YQAKKIMLKHG
+234 YQAKKVMLRND
-245 FRHLGITDNKN
+245 FRHLGVTDNKN
-256 NLLGIINLSDILA
+256 NLLGIINLTDILA

-283 AHRDALLKDS
+283 AHRDALLKSS
-293 LKSLGLAKKI
+293 LKNLGLAKKI

-314 DKYVVIQTCNTGF
+314 DKYVVIQTCNAGF

-333 TEAEVI
+333 TEDEVI

-351 DKKFYQAMWDKIN
+351 DKKFYYAMWEKIN
-364 KHGFWQGEIWNRR
+364 KYGFWQGEIWNRR

-392 RDDETDQISNYA
+392 RDDETNEISNYA

-425 YDPLTELPNRRLLI
+425 YDPLTELPNRRLLN
-439 DRLVQEQAVT
+439 DRLVQELAIT
-449 VRSGKNGALF
+449 GRSGKNGALL

-468 INETLGHSVGDR
+468 INETLGHSAGDR

-489 KICVRDCDTVARI
+489 KLCVRDCDTVARI

-507 VVILTELS
+507 VVVLTELS
-515 EQIEPAC
+515 EQIALAC
-522 NEARHI
+522 NEARYV
-528 AEKLQHSICQV
+528 AENLQQTICQV
-539 YSVMN
+539 YSVMS

-556 MFPEQFGMP
+556 MFSENSSIP

-571 AGTAMY
+571 GSTAMY
-577 RAKESGRNMLQFFEH
+577 RAKESGRNMLQFFQH

-597 VMERMLIEKELRL
+597 VMERMLIEKELRQ
-610 ALDENQLSLYY
+610 ALDENQLSLCY

-629 NLIGAEALV
+629 NLVGAEALI
-638 RWNHPKKG
+638 RWNHPQKG

-663 QALGTWVLERSFI
+663 QAVGAWVLEQSFI
-676 HLRQWDKRQVHLPHL
+676 HLRQWDRQQVHLPHL

-702 PDFMGI
+702 DDFMDI
-708 LGKFVKQYQISPSRI
+708 LAKLVKQYQISPSRI

-808 GVVAEGVELKMELD
+808 GVVAEGVESKMELE

-828 CFCYQG
+828 CSCYQG
-834 YYFSKPLPEEQFF
+834 YYFSKPLPEDQFF

-853 ANQCFN
+853 TKH

>member
-1 MILSSG
+1 
-7 LPAHTLEFMSNF
+7 MSNF
-19 DFNAISIKD
+19 DLHAISIKD
-28 ITQTRLLTCSPD
+28 ITQTTLLTCLPN
-40 ETMHEAAVK
+40 ETMHDAAVK
-49 MVERNCS
+49 MAERNCS
-56 AILITVNDQII
+56 AILIAVDDEII

-72 RDVLKLDFS
+72 RDVLKFDFS
-81 SSGARLRPVSEGMSS
+81 SPDARSTPISEGMSS
-96 PVICINEN
+96 PVICVNEN
-104 ISLEEVSLKFKKDG
+104 VSLEEVSLKFRKDG
-118 VRHYVVV
+118 VRHYVVI
-125 DDKGKQQG
+125 DDHGKQQG
-133 IISQTDVIN
+133 IVSQTDVIK

-168 TQTMAQAGKLMHSS
+168 TQSMAQASKLMHSS

-188 VEFPDESIGILTE
+188 VEFPDESVGILTE
-201 RDMVKA
+201 LDVVKA
-207 LASVMLNPLVAD
+207 LASLFTNPIVEN
-219 YASPNIITVNEHESL
+219 YASRDLVTVNENESL
-234 YQAKKIMLKHG
+234 YQAKKIMLKNG
-245 FRHLGITDNKN
+245 FRHLGVSDHKN
-256 NLLGIINLSDILA
+256 NLIGIINLTDILA

-283 AHRDALLKDS
+283 AHRDVLLRDS

-303 IDNTQEGVITT
+303 IDNAQEGVITT
-314 DKYVVIQTCNTGF
+314 DKYIVIQTCNASF

-333 TEAEVI
+333 TEDEVI
-339 GKTPAIISSGRH
+339 GKTPAVISSGRH
-351 DKKFYQAMWDKIN
+351 DKNFYCAMWERIN

-377 KNGEVYPELL
+377 KNGEIYPELL

-392 RDDETDQISNYA
+392 RDDETNEISNYA

-425 YDPLTELPNRRLLI
+425 YDPLTELPNRRLLN
-439 DRLVQEQAVT
+439 DRLAQELAIT
-449 VRSGKNGALF
+449 GRSGKSGALL

-468 INETLGHSVGDR
+468 INETLGHSAGDR

-489 KICVRDCDTVARI
+489 KLGVRDCDTVARI

-515 EQIEPAC
+515 GQIELAC
-522 NEARHI
+522 NDARHI
-528 AEKLQHSICQV
+528 AEALQQTVCQV

-544 HKLYISSSIGIA
+544 HKLYVSSSIGIA
-556 MFPEQFGMP
+556 MFSENSGMP

-577 RAKESGRNMLQFFEH
+577 RAKDGGRNMLQFFQH

-597 VMERMLIEKELRL
+597 VMERVLIEKELRQ

-629 NLIGAEALV
+629 NLIGAEALI
-638 RWNHPKKG
+638 RWNHPQKG

-663 QALGTWVLERSFI
+663 QAVGTWVLEQSFI
-676 HLRQWDKRQVHLPHL
+676 HLRQWDKQQVHLPHL

-702 PDFMGI
+702 DDFMDI
-708 LGKFVKQYQISPSRI
+708 LGRLVKQYQISPSRI
-723 MLEFTEGLLMNDV
+723 MLEFTEGMLMNDV

-743 KQLKKLGYTFSIDD
+743 KRLKKLGYTFSIDD

-776 KIDKSFVEDITKNED
+776 KIDKSFVEDITKNKD

-808 GVVAEGVELKMELD
+808 GVVAEGVESKMELE
-822 FLKQNG
+822 FLKENG
-828 CFCYQG
+828 CPCYQG

-853 ANQCFN
+853 AKQ

>member
-1 MILSSG
+1 
-7 LPAHTLEFMSNF
+7 MSNF
-19 DFNAISIKD
+19 DLNAISIKD
-28 ITQTRLLTCSPD
+28 ITQTTLLTCLPN
-40 ETMHEAAVK
+40 ETMHNAAIK
-49 MVERNCS
+49 MAERDCS
-56 AILITVNDQII
+56 AILIAVDDEII

-72 RDVLKLDFS
+72 RDALKFDFS
-81 SSGARLRPVSEGMSS
+81 STEARSTPVSEAMSS
-96 PVICINEN
+96 PVICVNEN
-104 ISLEEVSLKFKKDG
+104 VSLEEVSLKFKKDG
-118 VRHYVVV
+118 VRHYVVT
-125 DDKGKQQG
+125 DDHGKQKG
-133 IISQTDVIN
+133 IISQTDVIK

-154 AGSVLKPIPPVIQS
+154 VGSVLKPTPPLIKS
-168 TQTMAQAGKLMHSS
+168 TQSMAQASKLMHSS
-182 HSDAIR
+182 YSDAIR
-188 VEFPDESIGILTE
+188 VEFPDESVGILTE
-201 RDMVKA
+201 RDVIKA
-207 LASVMLNPLVAD
+207 LASVMLNPMVAD
-219 YASPNIITVNEHESL
+219 YASRDLVTVNEHESL
-234 YQAKKIMLKHG
+234 YQAKKMMLKNG
-245 FRHLGITDNKN
+245 FRHLGVIDHKN
-256 NLLGIINLSDILA
+256 NLIGIINLADILA

-293 LKSLGLAKKI
+293 LKNLCLAKKI
-303 IDNTQEGVITT
+303 IDNTQEGVLTT
-314 DKYVVIQTCNTGF
+314 DKYVVIQTCNAGF
-327 TRITGY
+327 TKITGY
-333 TEAEVI
+333 TEEEVI

-351 DKKFYQAMWDKIN
+351 DKKFYYAMWEKIN
-364 KHGFWQGEIWNRR
+364 KYGFWQGEIWNRR

-392 RDDETDQISNYA
+392 RDDETNEISNYA

-409 ISQLKSDEE
+409 ISQLKNDEE

-425 YDPLTELPNRRLLI
+425 YDPLTELPNRRLLN
-439 DRLVQEQAVT
+439 DRLAQELAIT
-449 VRSGKNGALF
+449 GRSGKNGALF

-468 INETLGHSVGDR
+468 INETLGHSAGDR
-480 VLVEVAYRL
+480 VLMEVAYRL
-489 KICVRDCDTVARI
+489 RLCVRDCDMVARI

-515 EQIEPAC
+515 GQLEPAC

-528 AEKLQHSICQV
+528 AEKLQQTICRV

-556 MFPEQFGMP
+556 MFSKDSGMP

-577 RAKESGRNMLQFFEH
+577 RAKESGRNMLQFFQH

-597 VMERMLIEKELRL
+597 VMERMLIEKELRH

-629 NLIGAEALV
+629 KLVGAEALI

-663 QALGTWVLERSFI
+663 QAVGAWVLEQAFV
-676 HLRQWDKRQVHLPHL
+676 HLKQWDKQQVYLPHL

-702 PDFMGI
+702 DDFMGI
-708 LGKFVKQYQISPSRI
+708 LAKLVKQYQISPSRI

-743 KQLKKLGYTFSIDD
+743 KRLKKLGYTFSIDD

-791 DAVFVGTIIAI
+791 DAIFVGTIIAI
-802 AQHMNL
+802 AQRMNL
-808 GVVAEGVELKMELD
+808 GVVAEGVESKMELE

-828 CFCYQG
+828 CPCYQG
-834 YYFSKPLPEEQFF
+834 YYFSKPLPDDRFF
-847 EQWLKK
+847 EHWLKK
-853 ANQCFN
+853 SENLI

>member
-1 MILSSG
+1 
-7 LPAHTLEFMSNF
+7 MSNF
-19 DFNAISIKD
+19 DLHAISIKD
-28 ITQTRLLTCSPD
+28 ITQTSLLTCLPN
-40 ETMHEAAVK
+40 ETMHDAAVK

-56 AILITVNDQII
+56 AILIAVDDEII

-72 RDVLKLDFS
+72 RDVLKFDFS
-81 SSGARLRPVSEGMSS
+81 SPDARSTPVSEGMSS
-96 PVICINEN
+96 PVICVNEN
-104 ISLEEVSLKFKKDG
+104 ASLEEVSLKFKKDG
-118 VRHYVVV
+118 VRHYVVI
-125 DDKGKQQG
+125 DDHGKQRG
-133 IISQTDVIN
+133 IISQTDVIK

-154 AGSVLKPIPPVIQS
+154 AGSVLKPIPPMIQS
-168 TQTMAQAGKLMHSS
+168 TQSMAQASKLMHSS

-201 RDMVKA
+201 RDVVKA
-207 LASVMLNPLVAD
+207 LASLMLNPIVAD
-219 YASPNIITVNEHESL
+219 HASSDLVTVNEHESL
-234 YQAKKIMLKHG
+234 YHAKKIMLLNG
-245 FRHLGITDNKN
+245 FRHLGVSDNKD
-256 NLLGIINLSDILA
+256 NLIGIINLTDILA

-283 AHRDALLKDS
+283 AHRDVLLRDS

-314 DKYVVIQTCNTGF
+314 DKYVVIQTCNAGF
-327 TRITGY
+327 TKITGY
-333 TEAEVI
+333 TEEEVI
-339 GKTPAIISSGRH
+339 GKTPGIISSGRH
-351 DKKFYQAMWDKIN
+351 DKNFYYAMWEKIN
-364 KHGFWQGEIWNRR
+364 KYGFWQGEIWNRR

-392 RDDETDQISNYA
+392 RDDETNEISNYA

-425 YDPLTELPNRRLLI
+425 YDPLTELPNRRLLN
-439 DRLVQEQAVT
+439 DRLAQELAIT
-449 VRSGKNGALF
+449 GRSGKNGALL

-468 INETLGHSVGDR
+468 INETLGHSAGDR

-489 KICVRDCDTVARI
+489 KQRVRDCDTAARI

-507 VVILTELS
+507 VVILTELNG
-515 EQIEPAC
+515 QIELAC
-522 NEARHI
+522 NEARYI
-528 AEKLQHSICQV
+528 AEKLQQTICQV

-556 MFPEQFGMP
+556 MFSENSDVPP

-577 RAKESGRNMLQFFEH
+577 RAKESGRNMLQFFQD

-597 VMERMLIEKELRL
+597 AMERMLIEKELRQ

-629 NLIGAEALV
+629 TLMGAEALI

-663 QALGTWVLERSFI
+663 QAVGAWVLEQSFI
-676 HLRQWDKRQVHLPHL
+676 HLRQWDRLQVHLPHL

-702 PDFMGI
+702 DDFMDI
-708 LGKFVKQYQISPSRI
+708 LGRLVKRYQISPSRI

-736 DAAIDKI
+736 DVAIDKI

-802 AQHMNL
+802 ARHMNL
-808 GVVAEGVELKMELD
+808 GVVAEGVESKMELE

-828 CFCYQG
+828 CLCYQG
-834 YYFSKPLPEEQFF
+834 YYFSKPLPEGQFF
-847 EQWLKK
+847 EHWLRK
-853 ANQCFN
+853 AKQ

>member
-1 MILSSG
+1 
-7 LPAHTLEFMSNF
+7 MSNF
-19 DFNAISIKD
+19 DLHAISIKD
-28 ITQTRLLTCSPD
+28 ITQASLLTCLPN
-40 ETMHEAAVK
+40 ETMHAAAVK
-49 MVERNCS
+49 MAERNCS
-56 AILITVNDQII
+56 AILITVGDEII

-72 RDVLKLDFS
+72 RDVLKFDFS
-81 SSGARLRPVSEGMSS
+81 SPDARSKPVSEGMSS
-96 PVICINEN
+96 PVICVNEN
-104 ISLEEVSLKFKKDG
+104 ASLEEVSLKFKKDG
-118 VRHYVVV
+118 VRHYVVT
-125 DDKGKQQG
+125 DDHGKQRG
-133 IISQTDVIN
+133 IISQTDVIK

-154 AGSVLKPIPPVIQS
+154 AGSVLKPIPPIIKS
-168 TQTMAQAGKLMHSS
+168 TQSMAQASKLMHSS

-188 VEFPDESIGILTE
+188 VEFPDESVGILTE
-201 RDMVKA
+201 RDVVKA
-207 LASVMLNPLVAD
+207 LASLMLNPIVAD
-219 YASPNIITVNEHESL
+219 YASSDLVTVNEHESL
-234 YQAKKIMLKHG
+234 YHAKKIMLLNG
-245 FRHLGITDNKN
+245 FRHLGVSDNKD
-256 NLLGIINLSDILA
+256 NLIGIINLTDILA

-283 AHRDALLKDS
+283 AHRDVLLRDS

-314 DKYVVIQTCNTGF
+314 DKYVVIQTCNAGF
-327 TRITGY
+327 TKITGY
-333 TEAEVI
+333 TEEEVI
-339 GKTPAIISSGRH
+339 GKTPGIISSGRH
-351 DKKFYQAMWDKIN
+351 DKNFYYAMWEKIN
-364 KHGFWQGEIWNRR
+364 KYGFWQGEIWNRR

-392 RDDETDQISNYA
+392 RDDETNEISNYA

-409 ISQLKSDEE
+409 ISQLKNDEE

-425 YDPLTELPNRRLLI
+425 YDPLTELPNRRLLN
-439 DRLVQEQAVT
+439 DRLAQELAIT
-449 VRSGKNGALF
+449 GRSGKNGALL

-468 INETLGHSVGDR
+468 INETLGHSAGDR

-489 KICVRDCDTVARI
+489 KLRVRDCDTVARI

-507 VVILTELS
+507 VVILTELN
-515 EQIEPAC
+515 EQIELAC
-522 NEARHI
+522 NEARYI
-528 AEKLQHSICQV
+528 AEKLQQTICQV

-556 MFPEQFGMP
+556 MFSENSDIPP

-577 RAKESGRNMLQFFEH
+577 RAKESGRNMLQFFQD

-597 VMERMLIEKELRL
+597 AMERMLIEKELRQ

-629 NLIGAEALV
+629 TLMGAEALI

-663 QALGTWVLERSFI
+663 QAVGAWVLEQSFI
-676 HLRQWDKRQVHLPHL
+676 HLRQWDRLQVHLPHL

-702 PDFMGI
+702 DDFMGI
-708 LGKFVKQYQISPSRI
+708 LGRLVKQYQISPSRI

-736 DAAIDKI
+736 DVAIDKI

-802 AQHMNL
+802 ARHMNL
-808 GVVAEGVELKMELD
+808 GVVAEGVESKMELE

-828 CFCYQG
+828 CLCYQG
-834 YYFSKPLPEEQFF
+834 YYFSKPLPEGQFF
-847 EQWLKK
+847 EHWLRK
-853 ANQCFN
+853 AKR

>member
-1 MILSSG
+1 
-7 LPAHTLEFMSNF
+7 MSNF
-19 DFNAISIKD
+19 DLNAISIKD
-28 ITQTRLLTCSPD
+28 ITQTTLLTCLPN
-40 ETMHEAAVK
+40 ETMHDAAVK
-49 MVERNCS
+49 MAERNCS
-56 AILITVNDQII
+56 AILIAVDDEII

-72 RDVLKLDFS
+72 RDVLKFDFS
-81 SSGARLRPVSEGMSS
+81 SPDARSKPVSEGMSS
-96 PVICINEN
+96 PVICVNEN
-104 ISLEEVSLKFKKDG
+104 VSLEEVSLKFKKDG
-118 VRHYVVV
+118 VRHYVVI
-125 DDKGKQQG
+125 DDYGKQKG
-133 IISQTDVIN
+133 LISQTDVIK

-154 AGSVLKPIPPVIQS
+154 VGSVLKPSPPVIKS
-168 TQTMAQAGKLMHSS
+168 TQTMAQASRLMHSS
-182 HSDAIR
+182 YSDAIG

-201 RDMVKA
+201 RDVVKT
-207 LASVMLNPLVAD
+207 LASLTLNPIVAD
-219 YASPNIITVNEHESL
+219 YASRNLVTVNEHESL
-234 YQAKKIMLKHG
+234 YQAKKIMLRND
-245 FRHLGITDNKN
+245 FRHLGVSDNKN
-256 NLLGIINLSDILA
+256 NLIGIINLTDILA

-283 AHRDALLKDS
+283 ATRDALLKES
-293 LKSLGLAKKI
+293 LKSLCLAKKI
-303 IDNTQEGVITT
+303 IDNTLEGVITT
-314 DKYVVIQTCNTGF
+314 DKYVVIQTCNAGF
-327 TRITGY
+327 TNITGY
-333 TEAEVI
+333 TEEEVI

-351 DKKFYQAMWDKIN
+351 DKKFYHAMWEKIN
-364 KHGFWQGEIWNRR
+364 KYGFWQGEIWNRR
-377 KNGEVYPELL
+377 KNGEIYPELL

-392 RDDETDQISNYA
+392 RDDETNEISNYA

-425 YDPLTELPNRRLLI
+425 YDPLTELPNRRLLN
-439 DRLVQEQAVT
+439 DRLGQELAISG
-449 VRSGKNGALF
+449 RSGKNGALF
-459 FIDLDHFKN
+459 LIDLDHFKN
-468 INETLGHSVGDR
+468 INETLGHSAGDK

-489 KICVRDCDTVARI
+489 KICVRECDTVARI

-507 VVILTELS
+507 VVILTELN
-515 EQIEPAC
+515 EQIELAC

-528 AEKLQHSICQV
+528 AEKLQKTICQV

-556 MFPEQFGMP
+556 MFSEHFGMP
-565 DDLLKQ
+565 EDLLKQ

-577 RAKESGRNMLQFFEH
+577 RAKESGRNMLQFFQH

-597 VMERMLIEKELRL
+597 VMERMLIEKELRY

-621 QPQVDYHG
+621 QPQVDYQG
-629 NLIGAEALV
+629 NLVGAEALI

-663 QALGTWVLERSFI
+663 QAVGSWVLEQSFI
-676 HLRQWDKRQVHLPHL
+676 HLRYWDKRQVHLPHL

-702 PDFMGI
+702 NDFIVI
-708 LGKFVKQYQISPSRI
+708 LAKLVKKYQISPSRI

-791 DAVFVGTIIAI
+791 DAIFVGTIIAI
-802 AQHMNL
+802 ALHMNL
-808 GVVAEGVELKMELD
+808 GVVAEGVESQMELE

-828 CFCYQG
+828 CLCFQG
-834 YYFSKPLPEEQFF
+834 YYFSKPLPEDQFF
-847 EQWLKK
+847 EHWLKK
-853 ANQCFN
+853 DEAIA

>member
-1 MILSSG
+1 
-7 LPAHTLEFMSNF
+7 MSNP
-19 DFNAISIKD
+19 DLHAISIKD
-28 ITQTRLLTCSPD
+28 ITQTNLLTCLPN

-49 MVERNCS
+49 MAERNCS
-56 AILITVNDQII
+56 AILIAVDDEII

-72 RDVLKLDFS
+72 RDVLKFDFS
-81 SSGARLRPVSEGMSS
+81 SPDARSIPVSEGMSS
-96 PVICINEN
+96 PVICVNEN
-104 ISLEEVSLKFKKDG
+104 ASLEEVSLKFKKDG
-118 VRHYVVV
+118 VRHYVVT
-125 DDKGKQQG
+125 DDQGKQRG
-133 IISQTDVIN
+133 IISQTDVIK

-154 AGSVLKPIPPVIQS
+154 AGSVLKSIPPMIKS
-168 TQTMAQAGKLMHSS
+168 TQTMAQASKLMHSS

-188 VEFPDESIGILTE
+188 VEFPDQSIGILTE
-201 RDMVKA
+201 RDVVKA
-207 LASVMLNPLVAD
+207 LASLMLNPIVADHASRNLVA
-219 YASPNIITVNEHESL
+219 VNEHESL
-234 YQAKKIMLKHG
+234 YHAKKIMLLND
-245 FRHLGITDNKN
+245 FRHLGVSDNKN
-256 NLLGIINLSDILA
+256 NLIGIINLADILA

-283 AHRDALLKDS
+283 AHRDTLLRDS

-314 DKYVVIQTCNTGF
+314 DKYVIIQTCNAGF
-327 TRITGY
+327 TKITGY
-333 TEAEVI
+333 TEQEVV

-351 DKKFYQAMWDKIN
+351 DKNFYYAMWEKIN
-364 KHGFWQGEIWNRR
+364 KQGFWQGEIWNRR

-392 RDDETDQISNYA
+392 RDDETNEISNYA

-409 ISQLKSDEE
+409 ISRLKNDEE

-425 YDPLTELPNRRLLI
+425 YDPLTELPNRRLLN
-439 DRLVQEQAVT
+439 DRLAQELAISG
-449 VRSGKNGALF
+449 RSGKNGALL

-468 INETLGHSVGDR
+468 INETLGHSAGDR

-489 KICVRDCDTVARI
+489 KLRVRDCDTVARI

-507 VVILTELS
+507 AVILTELNG
-515 EQIEPAC
+515 QIEQAC
-522 NEARHI
+522 NDARYI
-528 AEKLQHSICQV
+528 AEKVQQAICQV
-539 YSVMN
+539 YSVMMFSEN
-544 HKLYISSSIGIA
+544 SDIA
-556 MFPEQFGMP
+556 P

-577 RAKESGRNMLQFFEH
+577 RAKESGRNMLQFFQD

-597 VMERMLIEKELRL
+597 AMERMLIEKELRQ
-610 ALDENQLSLYY
+610 ALDEHQLSLYY

-629 NLIGAEALV
+629 NLTGAEALI
-638 RWNHPKKG
+638 RWNHPTKG
-646 FIPPDKFIPI
+646 FVPPDKFIPI

-663 QALGTWVLERSFI
+663 QAVGFWVLEQSFI
-676 HLRQWDKRQVHLPHL
+676 HLRQWDRQQVHLPHL

-702 PDFMGI
+702 DDFTGI
-708 LGKFVKQYQISPSRI
+708 LARLVKQYQISPSRI

-802 AQHMNL
+802 ARHMNL
-808 GVVAEGVELKMELD
+808 GVVAEGVESKMELD

-828 CFCYQG
+828 CLCYQG
-834 YYFSKPLPEEQFF
+834 YYFSKPLPDDLFF
-847 EQWLKK
+847 EHWLSK
-853 ANQCFN
+853 ASQ

>member
-1 MILSSG
+1 
-7 LPAHTLEFMSNF
+7 MSNP
-19 DFNAISIKD
+19 DLHAISIKD
-28 ITQTRLLTCSPD
+28 ITQTNLLTCLPN

-49 MVERNCS
+49 MAERNCS
-56 AILITVNDQII
+56 AILIAVDDEII

-72 RDVLKLDFS
+72 RDVLKFDFS
-81 SSGARLRPVSEGMSS
+81 SPDARSIPVSEGMSS
-96 PVICINEN
+96 PVICVNEN
-104 ISLEEVSLKFKKDG
+104 ASLEEVSLKFKKDG
-118 VRHYVVV
+118 VRHYVVT
-125 DDKGKQQG
+125 DDQGKQRG
-133 IISQTDVIN
+133 IISQTDVIK

-154 AGSVLKPIPPVIQS
+154 AGSVLKSIPPMIKS
-168 TQTMAQAGKLMHSS
+168 TQTMAQASKLMHSS

-188 VEFPDESIGILTE
+188 VEFPDQSIGILTE
-201 RDMVKA
+201 RDVVKA
-207 LASVMLNPLVAD
+207 LASLMLNPIVADHASRNLVA
-219 YASPNIITVNEHESL
+219 VNEHESL
-234 YQAKKIMLKHG
+234 YHAKKIMLLND
-245 FRHLGITDNKN
+245 FRHLGVSDNKN
-256 NLLGIINLSDILA
+256 NLIGIINLADILA

-283 AHRDALLKDS
+283 AHRDTLLRDS

-314 DKYVVIQTCNTGF
+314 DKYVIIQTCNAGF
-327 TRITGY
+327 TKITGY
-333 TEAEVI
+333 TEQEVV

-351 DKKFYQAMWDKIN
+351 DKNFYYAMWEKIN
-364 KHGFWQGEIWNRR
+364 KQGFWQGEIWNRR

-392 RDDETDQISNYA
+392 RDDETNEISNYA

-409 ISQLKSDEE
+409 ISRLKNDEE

-425 YDPLTELPNRRLLI
+425 YDPLTELPNRRLLN
-439 DRLVQEQAVT
+439 DRLAQELAISG
-449 VRSGKNGALF
+449 RSGKNGALL

-468 INETLGHSVGDR
+468 INETLGHSAGDR

-489 KICVRDCDTVARI
+489 KLRVRDCDTVARI

-507 VVILTELS
+507 AVILTELNG
-515 EQIEPAC
+515 QIEQAC
-522 NEARHI
+522 NDARYI
-528 AEKLQHSICQV
+528 AEKVQQAICQV

-556 MFPEQFGMP
+556 MFSENSDIAP

-577 RAKESGRNMLQFFEH
+577 RAKESGRNMLQFFQD

-597 VMERMLIEKELRL
+597 AMERMLIEKELRQ
-610 ALDENQLSLYY
+610 ALDEHQLSLYY

-629 NLIGAEALV
+629 NLTGAEALI
-638 RWNHPKKG
+638 RWNHPTKG
-646 FIPPDKFIPI
+646 FVPPDKFIPI

-663 QALGTWVLERSFI
+663 QAVGFWVLEQSFI
-676 HLRQWDKRQVHLPHL
+676 HLRQWDRLQVHLPHL

-702 PDFMGI
+702 DDFIGI
-708 LGKFVKQYQISPSRI
+708 LAKLVKQYQISPSRI

-743 KQLKKLGYTFSIDD
+743 RQLKKLGYTFSIDD

-802 AQHMNL
+802 ARHMNL
-808 GVVAEGVELKMELD
+808 GVVAEGVESKMELD

-828 CFCYQG
+828 CLCYQG
-834 YYFSKPLPEEQFF
+834 YYFSKPLPDDLFF
-847 EQWLKK
+847 EHWLSK
-853 ANQCFN
+853 ASQ